1 MMRLRWPDV
10 HITLILPAVAGML
23 LLILLAGCERAP
35 EQTSA
40 GPSYGTLPAG
50 NDKPAYSFAVH
61 PLHNPNRLFERYQ
74 PLIDHLNQALPE
86 ARFVLEASRDY
97 QDFERKFRERK
108 PAFILPNPWQTLKA
122 MEVGYRVQAMAGDAS
137 DFKGIFIVRRDSS
150 IRAPADL
157 KGKSIS
163 YPSPTALAACIL
175 PQYWLHDHG
184 IDVNR
189 DTHSRYVGS
198 QESAIMNVFLRETDA
213 GATWPPPWRAFQK
226 EHPREAAE
234 LIQIWETSTLPNNSV
249 MARDDIPATIVA
261 RVRAALV
268 GLENAPGGKAILGG
282 METARFHPA
291 DDGTYA
297 VVRNFIA
304 SFEKAV
310 RPVEMP

>member
-10 HITLILPAVAGML
+10 HIALILPVVAGML

-35 EQTSA
+35 ENT
-40 GPSYGTLPAG
+40 GPVYGSVPTEPG
-50 NDKPAYSFAVH
+50 KPVFSFAIH

-86 ARFVLEASRDY
+86 VRFVLEASRDY

-108 PAFILPNPWQTLKA
+108 PAFILPNPWQTLEA

-157 KGKSIS
+157 KGKAIS

-175 PQYWLHDHG
+175 PQYWLHDQG

-189 DTHSRYVGS
+189 ETHSRYVGS
-198 QESAIMNVFLRETDA
+198 QESAIMNVFLHETAA

-226 EHPREAAE
+226 ERPREAAE
-234 LIQIWETSTLPNNSV
+234 LVQIWETSTLPNNSV
-249 MARDDIPATIVA
+249 MARDDIPAAIVA

-268 GLENAPGGKAILGG
+268 GLADAPGGQAILGG

-291 DDGTYA
+291 DDGSYA
-297 VVRNFIA
+297 VVREFIQR
-304 SFEKAV
+304 FEKEV
-310 RPVEMP
+310 RQVEKP